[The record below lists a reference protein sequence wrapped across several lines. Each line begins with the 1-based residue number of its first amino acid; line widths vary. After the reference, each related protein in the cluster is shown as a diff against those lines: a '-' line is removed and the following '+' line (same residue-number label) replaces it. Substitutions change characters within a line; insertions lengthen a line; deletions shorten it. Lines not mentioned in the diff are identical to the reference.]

1 MFKLYHLRLGLPLLP
16 RRACTELAE
25 VLALLDTFRTLNWT
39 SIKNEI
45 QFSGILD
52 HLRMTVINN

>member
-25 VLALLDTFRTLNWT
+25 VLPRRVQNIVDQDLVRIFELLLKWDQDADRSL
-39 SIKNEI
+39 
-45 QFSGILD
+45 
-52 HLRMTVINN
+52 